1 MKTNLPTK
9 IKRLLVV
16 MCVAVIFA
24 FILTFS
30 IRFFDA
36 LVLENSSK
44 SFEIFMGGFAG
55 AFFAF
60 LFLRLGEALTKIYER
75 QNKHYNALVR
85 LEHVCNRYLS
95 IISNNVFVVDD
106 FTTLAKKALEE
117 NKPFIYFNVLH
128 EFVLDEEIILSL
140 SNLDLI
146 NDVFSFEM
154 GINKMNNSISATNRF
169 YGEIKSA
176 FIQKTID
183 FDTYKVNVGILVSKL
198 SELKAFLVD
207 LERENKEIVAT
218 ARILMKDKPIFTS
231 LIHMFSKKGYPNDIE
246 TKTIQEIKEL
256 DKEIEQVRAAS
267 QTRIDNI
274 LKKNDF
280 KNS

>member
-1 MKTNLPTK
+1 MKTNWSTK

-16 MCVAVIFA
+16 VCVTIIFA
-24 FILTFS
+24 FIFTFS
-30 IRFFDA
+30 IRFFDT
-36 LVLENSSK
+36 LFLESSSK
-44 SFEIFMGGFAG
+44 SFEIFIGGFAG

-60 LFLRLGEALTKIYER
+60 IFLRIGEAFTKIYER

-95 IISNNVFVVDD
+95 VISNNVFVIND
-106 FTTLAKKALEE
+106 FTTLAKKALKE

-128 EFVLDEEIILSL
+128 EFMLDEEIILSL

-154 GINKMNNSISATNRF
+154 GIDKMNNSISATNRF

-176 FIQKTID
+176 FIQKSIN
-183 FDTYKVNVGILVSKL
+183 FETYKINVETLINKL
-198 SELKAFLVD
+198 SDLKAFLVD
-207 LERENKEIVAT
+207 LEKENKEIVAKV
-218 ARILMKDKPIFTS
+218 RILMKDKPIFTS
-231 LIHMFSKKGYPNDIE
+231 LVHMFSKKGYPNDIE
-246 TKTIQEIKEL
+246 AKTIQEIKEL

-274 LKKNDF
+274 LKKNDL
-280 KNS
+280 KK